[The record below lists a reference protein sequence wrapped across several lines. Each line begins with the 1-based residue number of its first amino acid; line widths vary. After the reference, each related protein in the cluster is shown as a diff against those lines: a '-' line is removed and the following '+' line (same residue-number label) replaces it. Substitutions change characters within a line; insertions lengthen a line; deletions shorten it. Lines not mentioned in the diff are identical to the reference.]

1 MEQSAGLDLLVNE
14 SDRGRHRLG
23 EAPVPALA
31 DGQVLFRVDRFA
43 FTANNVSH
51 ALAADMLDY
60 WRLLP
65 APACNRYDPT
75 EGDALYQLE
84 HEDALTLMRG
94 LFPISLL
101 AGRTEPQHGRVLSL
115 WDAA

>member
-1 MEQSAGLDLLVNE
+1 MEQPAGLDSLVNE

-23 EAPVPALA
+23 EAPVPELA

-43 FTANNVSH
+43 FTANNISH

-60 WRLLP
+60 WRLFP
-65 APACNRYDPT
+65 APAYNQYDPT